1 MLIIDRYIA
10 RQYLINV
17 AALFLIFG
25 SLFASVDTILNLGRF
40 IDAGALL
47 AGQRGTFR
55 HVVTTLVWMVNYWG
69 PKLLQLFNFLA
80 GMALVTAM
88 GFTCAQ
94 LSRRRELVA
103 AVAGGMSLHRLA
115 RPFVLVALA
124 VTALQ
129 AVNHEVFVPAVAPL
143 LTRSPSD
150 ALRREVKPFQAPL
163 IADGSGRLWYAS
175 EYDPKSKVLKDARV
189 WERDDTGR
197 VTRRV
202 SANQARWD
210 GEAWVFE
217 GARVEGAPGSSANP
231 GAAAAPGANDPVPGV
246 RVPTDLDP
254 VSLVARTFADY
265 GQNLSWRQIGR
276 MFRGAPVDERTR
288 DHFERV
294 RWGRV
299 STMVS
304 NLLALVVALP
314 FFLLREPRSMI
325 AQTMKAAPLVMGALI
340 AAVIGPAFA
349 LPGVPVWLGVFA
361 PTLVLL
367 PAAIAAAVSVRT

>member
-1 MLIIDRYIA
+1 MRVLIIDRYIA

-17 AALFLIFG
+17 ATLLLIFG

-40 IDAGALL
+40 IDAGAEL
-47 AGQRGTFR
+47 AGQRGTAR
-55 HVVTTLVWMVNYWG
+55 HVVMTLVWMVNYWG

-80 GMALVTAM
+80 GMALVAAM

-115 RPFVLVALA
+115 RPFLLVALG
-124 VTALQ
+124 VTAAQ

-143 LTRSPSD
+143 LTRNPSD
-150 ALRREVKPFQAPL
+150 ALRREVKPFQTPL
-163 IADGSGRLWYAS
+163 VKDGSGRLWYAS
-175 EYDPKSKVLKDARV
+175 EYDPRARTLRDARV
-189 WERDDTGR
+189 WERDESGR

-202 SANQARWD
+202 SGALAKWD
-210 GEAWVFE
+210 GAAWVFDN
-217 GARVEGAPGSSANP
+217 ARVETGAGPARP
-231 GAAAAPGANDPVPGV
+231 ERAAPETGETV
-246 RVPTDLDP
+246 RITTDLDP
-254 VSLVARTFADY
+254 TGLVARTFADF

-276 MFRGAPVDERTR
+276 MFDGAPVDTRTR
-288 DHFERV
+288 ERFERV
-294 RWGRV
+294 RWGRL
-299 STMVS
+299 STMAS

-314 FFLLREPRSMI
+314 FYLLREPRSMLG
-325 AQTMKAAPLVMGALI
+325 QTVKAAPLVIGALI

-349 LPGVPVWLGVFA
+349 LPGLPVWLGVFA

-367 PAAIAAAVSVRT
+367 PAAVAAAVSVKT